1 MQTHCDVDT
10 KFVVA
15 TLFHLHRRRRIH
27 LHRRRRIRWC
37 NFGATKI
44 VLLAF
49 SAAVLFVCLKML
61 RGQNAKLFVAT
72 LFHLVVVM
80 DCATQLNGE
89 KTTMTC
95 SKEKKTIAGSGEDTN
110 NGLDK
115 CFFPSKDLWFLKKLD
130 KHTTFAQCWKC
141 RSLW

>member
-1 MQTHCDVDT
+1 MSGRSLIRGERPLIQGIPWKDPPKEGHQKRARLQTHCDVDT

-80 DCATQLNGE
+80 DCATQLNG
-89 KTTMTC
+89 
-95 SKEKKTIAGSGEDTN
+95 
-110 NGLDK
+110 
-115 CFFPSKDLWFLKKLD
+115 
-130 KHTTFAQCWKC
+130 
-141 RSLW
+141 